1 MVGSGGRPEAGL
13 GVTAPRQLK
22 ISPRAV
28 EDLRGLRLH
37 VRDMLCDLG
46 AADRIV
52 DALFDAMERL
62 CAFPAGGAPF
72 CSALPVLAP
81 YRRLAVERYQ
91 VVYRFDET
99 TVFVVRVLHEL
110 QDQLAILLSEVPE

>member
-1 MVGSGGRPEAGL
+1 MVGRGVRPEAGA
-13 GVTAPRQLK
+13 GVKALRQLK

-28 EDLRGLRLH
+28 EDLRGLRRYI
-37 VRDMLCDLG
+37 RDMLCDSG

-52 DALFDAMERL
+52 DALFAAMERL
-62 CAFPAGGAPF
+62 RAFPASGTPF
-72 CSALPVLAP
+72 NSALPVLAP

-99 TVFVVRVLHEL
+99 AVFVVRVLHEL